1 MTKLRIV
8 GHRATTVR
16 AEHTVTIEL
25 GAEFELQI
33 EGDLT
38 LPTADGAVLHATSDD
53 YASISSEL
61 ETLVSAAV
69 TRADADEISGL
80 TLEFDS
86 GARLHVPVD
95 QHYEAWGVVGPG
107 GYRVICMP
115 GGEFAIWSACK

>member
-1 MTKLRIV
+1 M
-8 GHRATTVR
+8 
-16 AEHTVTIEL
+16 TIEL

-38 LPTADGAVLHATSDD
+38 LRTADGAVLHATSDD

-115 GGEFAIWSACK
+115 GGEFAIWSARK

>member
-1 MTKLRIV
+1 MKLEIV
-8 GHRATTVR
+8 GQSVAAVS
-16 AEHTVTIEL
+16 AEFTVTIEM

-38 LPTADGAVLHATSDD
+38 LRTANGAEFHATSDD
-53 YASISSEL
+53 YAAIDSEL
-61 ETLVSAAV
+61 QSILGTTVM
-69 TRADADEISGL
+69 RADADEVRGL

-86 GARLHVPVD
+86 GAAIHIPVD

-115 GGEFAIWSACK
+115 GGELAIWSARK